1 MKKQSI
7 SYDDIEKEILSNNKY
22 HVLDFEYHH
31 GITRLQH
38 SARVSRYVYKI
49 SRKLDLDYVSATR
62 AALLHDF
69 FTNEEFGTNHGLIQG
84 VVHPDIALANACGE
98 FDLNEK
104 EKNAIESH
112 MFPLSVVLPKSREAW
127 VLTAVDKVVAIYEYS
142 SYKFN
147 PKNAVKTLKFA
158 NYSLCFLF
166 LFVINILTIGEK

>member
-1 MKKQSI
+1 MKKKSI
-7 SYDDIEKEILSNNKY
+7 SYNDIEKEILSNNKY
-22 HVLDFEYHH
+22 QRISLESHH
-31 GITRLQH
+31 GLTRLEH
-38 SARVSRYVYKI
+38 SLRVSRNVYKV
-49 SRKLDLDYVSATR
+49 SRKLNLDYVSATR

-69 FTNEEFGTNHGLIQG
+69 FTNEEFETNHGLIQG

-104 EKNAIESH
+104 EKNAIVSH

-127 VLTAVDKVVAIYEYS
+127 VLTAVDKVVAIYEYGL
-142 SYKFN
+142 YKFN
-147 PKNAVKTLKFA
+147 PKNAVKTLRFA